1 MGGHPWFY
9 VVDYDKDPARALA
22 LLRQRE
28 FKAGRY
34 NPAMPFPPF
43 PIGPDTPSP
52 GPRHRTIA
60 EDGTR
65 SILDIDAIS
74 DQPDY
79 CVAAPLDPE
88 ILRDIYGTDHPSR
101 AMVGEDYEFFEALDE
116 RGQGCY
122 FTLYEDDRPAYLLF
136 AGIPSTNPSRF
147 QEHERSAG
155 GEKAPH

>member
-9 VVDYDKDPARALA
+9 VVDYDSNPGRALE

-28 FKAGRY
+28 FRAGRY

-43 PIGPDTPSP
+43 PIGPETPSP
-52 GPRHRTIA
+52 GPKHRSIDEAREAAA

-65 SILDIDAIS
+65 SILDIDAVS

-79 CVAAPLDPE
+79 CMAAPLDPE
-88 ILRDIYGTDHPSR
+88 ILRDIYGTDRPSR
-101 AMVGEDYEFFEALDE
+101 TMVEEDDYEFLEALEE

-122 FTLYEDDRPAYLLF
+122 FTLYEDDRPAFLLF
-136 AGIPSTNPSRF
+136 AGYSF
-147 QEHERSAG
+147 D
-155 GEKAPH
+155 